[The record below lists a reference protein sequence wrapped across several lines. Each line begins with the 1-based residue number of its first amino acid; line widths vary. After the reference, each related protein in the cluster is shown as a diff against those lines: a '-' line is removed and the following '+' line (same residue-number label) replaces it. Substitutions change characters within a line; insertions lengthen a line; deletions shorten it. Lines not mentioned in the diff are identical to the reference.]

1 MTNIQI
7 KDAERYRWLRYGD
20 NDERLLV
27 EDCRGIYLPRNDK
40 LDDAIDRLIEI
51 DKQHGHWL

>member
-1 MTNIQI
+1 MTENQI

-20 NDERLLV
+20 NDERLLG
-27 EDCRGIYLPRNDK
+27 EDCRGLYLPRNEK
-40 LDDAIDRLIEI
+40 LDALIDRLIEI

>member
-1 MTNIQI
+1 MTEDQI

-20 NDERLLV
+20 NDERV
-27 EDCRGIYLPRNDK
+27 IARYGDNCWLPRNEE
-40 LDDAIDRLIEI
+40 LDAIIDHLIEI

>member
-1 MTNIQI
+1 MNQDQI

-20 NDERLLV
+20 NDDRVLHK
-27 EDCRGIYLPRNDK
+27 DNYLPRNEE
-40 LDDAIDRLIEI
+40 LDAIIDRLIEI